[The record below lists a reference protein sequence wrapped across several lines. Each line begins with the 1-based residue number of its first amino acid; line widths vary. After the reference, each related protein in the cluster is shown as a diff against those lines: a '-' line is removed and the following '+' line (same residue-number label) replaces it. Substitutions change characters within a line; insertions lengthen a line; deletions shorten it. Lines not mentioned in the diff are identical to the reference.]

1 MNKSWPT
8 IFFIQEMTNVQGTWK
23 LNIFPTT
30 RYTTKNDSL
39 FQLKQRQFYSVQIA
53 SFRKK
58 NSEISLVQCT
68 WTLLHFFNQI
78 KSKRGL
84 KYFKAYFHEQTRQ
97 LDPTESITFVKNG
110 SIWFNKYIQEILNS
124 KFMIII

>member
-8 IFFIQEMTNVQGTWK
+8 IFFIQVMTNVQGTLK

-58 NSEISLVQCT
+58 NPR
-68 WTLLHFFNQI
+68 F
-78 KSKRGL
+78 R
-84 KYFKAYFHEQTRQ
+84 
-97 LDPTESITFVKNG
+97 
-110 SIWFNKYIQEILNS
+110 
-124 KFMIII
+124 